1 MIELLWA
8 CHMTRGFSCLNLHPG
23 RLTWNLRIHPWKR
36 KIIFQTIIFRFYVNL
51 RVCRFPWNSR
61 GVPETPPLPMGHA
74 FFHGESFSAR
84 LEGDP
89 GDPVSRQSLGTT
101 GGSLPTLVWET
112 SGWDLLEAQIH
123 HIIYI
128 DISYYTNIRWIHDK
142 CMCMY
147 IYLYVNIYIHMIFWC
162 MRVLH
167 VQRICAGCVA
177 YRYTYTHI
185 EKQIKDNHIRSY
197 DIYYHDI
204 LQNIFPSAKEPSK
217 NLALSKKS
225 QPATKN
231 DMFCI
236 CRCFR
241 K

>member
-1 MIELLWA
+1 MLIFGCVDFPEIA
-8 CHMTRGFSCLNLHPG
+8 GEFRKPPASYGPCIFSWWKLFCPPWRRSRWPSLTTVPG
-23 RLTWNLRIHPWKR
+23 N
-36 KIIFQTIIFRFYVNL
+36 N
-51 RVCRFPWNSR
+51 
-61 GVPETPPLPMGHA
+61 G
-74 FFHGESFSAR
+74 GESPNTR
-84 LEGDP
+84 LRD
-89 GDPVSRQSLGTT
+89 QWLGSF
-101 GGSLPTLVWET
+101 GSTNTPYY
-112 SGWDLLEAQIH
+112 
-123 HIIYI
+123 IYI